1 MDFFLFLS
9 AILGLIMRL
18 VRPIWQNWRLSLAA
32 IGLAIVL
39 VLGAGLSAPEF
50 GQGAGLA
57 TLSLAG
63 GALLPDLARAL
74 SGWLRN
80 PKRIFWILIGG
91 IAIYVTYNP
100 EILNQ
105 LAGIIIPIVILYLA
119 IRVIIRP
126 FFHQRKK

>member
-1 MDFFLFLS
+1 MNFLLLFS
-9 AILGLIMRL
+9 VTLGLMMRL
-18 VRPIWQNWRLSLAA
+18 VRLIWQNWRLSLAA

-57 TLSLAG
+57 ILSLAG

-80 PKRIFWILIGG
+80 PKRISWILIGG
-91 IAIYVTYNP
+91 IAIYVAYNP
-100 EILNQ
+100 EVLNQ

-126 FFHQRKK
+126 FFRQRKK